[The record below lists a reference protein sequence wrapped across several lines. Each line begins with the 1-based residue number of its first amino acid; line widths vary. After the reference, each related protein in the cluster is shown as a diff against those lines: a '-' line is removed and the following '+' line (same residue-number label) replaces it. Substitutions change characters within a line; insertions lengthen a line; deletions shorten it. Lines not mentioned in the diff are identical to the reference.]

1 MKLFAL
7 GAVVVSVGMIV
18 YGVWVSSVVLVA
30 SGALVLVIGVLSA
43 TVYDLTGDRQ

>member
-18 YGVWVSSVVLVA
+18 YGVWVSSVGLVA